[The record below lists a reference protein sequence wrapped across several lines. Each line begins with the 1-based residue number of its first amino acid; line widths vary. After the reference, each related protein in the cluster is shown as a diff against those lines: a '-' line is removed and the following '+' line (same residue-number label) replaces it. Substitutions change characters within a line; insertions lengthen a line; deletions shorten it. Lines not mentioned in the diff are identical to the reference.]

1 MSKIAKPESR
11 RKDRSA
17 IGRRSQPGMHAAGSD
32 ESLTPRGAMRR
43 TVLMASMAAPALTL
57 GRALM
62 PDTAYA
68 ASLTPAEARA
78 IAKDAYIYGYPI
90 VDSYRILY
98 SYFVDASS
106 PDYKGAWNEIHNTAH
121 VFTPDDKAMQ
131 TPNSDTPYSQLGLDL
146 RTEPIVL
153 TMPEVEKGRYYSAE
167 CNDLYTFIFSYI
179 GSRSTGNEAGSFL
192 IAGPHWK
199 GEKPA
204 GIKKVIRCE
213 TELAFIFY
221 RTQLFN
227 AADIENVKKIQAG
240 YKVQP
245 LSGFLGVQ
253 SPAAAPAIDFMK
265 PMPVEEQKKSTSFF
279 NELNFVLGFCPTH
292 PSETKLMARFARL
305 GIGASG
311 SFDAQKLSPEI
322 RKAVEE
328 GMANAWAA
336 LEAFNKRVDAGE
348 FSSADV
354 FGSRAF
360 LKNNY
365 LYRMAGTVRGI
376 WGNAKEEAIYPAYF
390 VDASGQSLDGSKY
403 RYKLRFAPG
412 KLPPANAFWSLT
424 MYELPSMLL
433 TANPLHRYLIN
444 SPMLPN
450 LKRDA
455 DGGLTLYLQAD
466 SPGGDKEANWLPAPK
481 GPFFTALR
489 VYWPK
494 PAALDGQWK
503 APPLQ
508 RAS

>member
-1 MSKIAKPESR
+1 M
-11 RKDRSA
+11 
-17 IGRRSQPGMHAAGSD
+17 
-32 ESLTPRGAMRR
+32 L
-43 TVLMASMAAPALTL
+43 VASMVLPALTI

-62 PDTAYA
+62 PAIAYA
-68 ASLTPAEARA
+68 ESLTPAQARA

-90 VDSYRILY
+90 VDNYRILY
-98 SYFVDASS
+98 SYFVDRDSS
-106 PDYKGAWNEIHNTAH
+106 DYKGPWNEIHNTAR
-121 VFTPDDKAMQ
+121 VFTADDKALQ

-146 RTEPIVL
+146 RAEPMVL

-179 GSRSTGNEAGSFL
+179 GSRRTGNQAGSYV
-192 IAGPHWK
+192 IAGPGWK
-199 GEKPA
+199 GTKPA
-204 GIKKVIRCE
+204 GIREVIRCE

-227 AADIENVKKIQAG
+227 PADIDNVKRIQAG

-245 LSGFLGVQ
+245 LSAFLGK
-253 SPAAAPAIDFMK
+253 PAPRAAPAIDFMK
-265 PMPVEEQKKSTSFF
+265 PLPVEEQRKSASFF
-279 NELNFVLGFCPTH
+279 SALNFILRFCPTD

-305 GIGASG
+305 GLGANG
-311 SFDAQKLSPEI
+311 RFDAQKLSPQI
-322 RKAVEE
+322 RTAVED
-328 GMANAWAA
+328 GIADAWAA

-365 LYRMAGTVRGI
+365 LFRMSGTVRGI

-390 VDASGQSLDGSKY
+390 VDSSGQKLDADQH
-403 RYKLRFAPG
+403 RYVLRFPPG
-412 KLPPANAFWSLT
+412 QLPPANAFWSLT
-424 MYELPSMLL
+424 MYELPSRLL
-433 TANPLHRYLIN
+433 TANPLNRYLIN
-444 SPMLPN
+444 SPMLPD

-455 DGGLTLYLQAD
+455 DGGLTLYVQAD
-466 SPGGDKEANWLPAPK
+466 SPGSDKEANWLPAPK
-481 GPFFTALR
+481 GAFFAALR

-508 RAS
+508 RVS